1 GTDAGEIAL
10 GVQLPGL
17 APPARGRARPPVAG
31 HVEGH
36 QPPVPAE
43 LRVRHQGMPLPRIGA
58 RRMQQEHD
66 RLGGVA
72 GGLLEDPAVVA
83 LGPVDAQVARLDPVE
98 CHGRGVVRRSERR
111 LRAVRIRGHRPAGH
125 VAHRLDELF
134 QEGERLRD
142 RERLAAQLEA
152 AAGAQRRAHRLAPRR
167 RQRGQHLPPD
177 VRWRVGAYCRGRP
190 GMLDDRNLFPVGHQ
204 HQAVGQPA
212 GQPGDRR
219 LGQRRGGEPV
229 HPCPGAHRIPVPG
242 FDNMAHSLHISNRV
256 WQSDNTTRPP
266 DDTHP
271 TPGGMTMS
279 SDRKC
284 ISSRP
289 VDSTRRGLVAAA
301 GVATVAAGFPAI
313 VRAQPKEVN
322 GGVIMPLSGANAQ
335 FGINSR
341 NGIELVADEI
351 NEAGGIQGLGGAKIK
366 LIVADGTSTPTT
378 AANVAQRMISQN
390 QVTAILGAFAS
401 SLTIAISEVTER
413 RGIPLLTMSFAD
425 QITGRGFKNIFQV
438 VSKASTIGRAQFDD
452 TLAIA
457 KAAGE
462 TVSKAA
468 IMYEDTA
475 YGTAQAKGLREAA
488 KAAGVEVVM
497 DDAYPLGITDVTP
510 LITKLR
516 NSGAQ
521 MVFPVSYLNDSLL
534 IIRTMRQQQID

>member
-1 GTDAGEIAL
+1 
-10 GVQLPGL
+10 
-17 APPARGRARPPVAG
+17 
-31 HVEGH
+31 
-36 QPPVPAE
+36 
-43 LRVRHQGMPLPRIGA
+43 
-58 RRMQQEHD
+58 
-66 RLGGVA
+66 
-72 GGLLEDPAVVA
+72 
-83 LGPVDAQVARLDPVE
+83 
-98 CHGRGVVRRSERR
+98 
-111 LRAVRIRGHRPAGH
+111 
-125 VAHRLDELF
+125 
-134 QEGERLRD
+134 
-142 RERLAAQLEA
+142 
-152 AAGAQRRAHRLAPRR
+152 
-167 RQRGQHLPPD
+167 
-177 VRWRVGAYCRGRP
+177 
-190 GMLDDRNLFPVGHQ
+190 
-204 HQAVGQPA
+204 
-212 GQPGDRR
+212 
-219 LGQRRGGEPV
+219 
-229 HPCPGAHRIPVPG
+229 
-242 FDNMAHSLHISNRV
+242 
-256 WQSDNTTRPP
+256 
-266 DDTHP
+266 
-271 TPGGMTMS
+271 MS
-279 SDRKC
+279 SDRKSV
-284 ISSRP
+284 SSRP

-313 VRAQPKEVN
+313 VRAQPKAVN
-322 GGVIMPLSGANAQ
+322 VGVIMPLSGANAQ

-351 NEAGGIQGLGGAKIK
+351 NAAGGIKGLDGAKIN

-390 QVTAILGAFAS
+390 QVVAILGAFAS

-475 YGTAQAKGLREAA
+475 YGTAQATGLRAAA
-488 KAAGVEVVM
+488 KDAGVELVM

-516 NSGAQ
+516 SSGAQ

-534 IIRTMRQQQID
+534 IIRTMRQQKIDIPAIGGAAGYVIPDFVKGLGEFSNDVLSVSPANYDRVPEMTNRFRERYGYFMVHEALEHAVCLGVLAEAMDIAKSSDPAKVRDTLHKERFDKGWSTAMTGAVKFDETGLNTLAKPVMVQWQGGELVTVWPKDLAMAPARWKGKPISS